1 MAATPATT
9 FVLTAPPLSLFVDIY
24 RNHKTNEWQN
34 HWQISLLGF
43 GYTGAVAEETLKER
57 HLRRGVVLQ
66 IPRFLQV
73 SILGVVPLPLMT
85 PPESRIS
92 GRIWWIRRKS
102 NWGIVE
108 NNVKNRIDTI

>member
-1 MAATPATT
+1 MN
-9 FVLTAPPLSLFVDIY
+9 D
-24 RNHKTNEWQN
+24 KT
-34 HWQISLLGF
+34 HWQICLLGF
-43 GYTGAVAEETLKER
+43 VYTGAVAEETLKER

-66 IPRFLQV
+66 IPRFIRNVQV

-85 PPESRIS
+85 PPERRIS
-92 GRIWWIRRKS
+92 GRVWCIRRKS